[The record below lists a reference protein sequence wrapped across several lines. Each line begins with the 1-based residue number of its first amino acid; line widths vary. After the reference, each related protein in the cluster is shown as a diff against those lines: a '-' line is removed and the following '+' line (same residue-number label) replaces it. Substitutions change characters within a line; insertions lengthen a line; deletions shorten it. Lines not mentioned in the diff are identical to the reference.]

1 MLRRREKTSA
11 QRQQEIFGLLLMTF
25 GVFLLLAMLT
35 YDPAEVPGKIHPGT
49 TRNAMGFIGAYLAH
63 YVVRYTFG
71 YAAFTMPF
79 LLIAW
84 GWNRFRHNDPSA
96 LVRWTPYVL
105 LLSLYLGTVM
115 AVPEVLRPSAG
126 APDYRL
132 GGAFGIGLGSIMV
145 TWFGLAGTVILL
157 FVLALILFSMATQ
170 VSLSAWVSGVVG
182 LWADWR
188 ILVERELN
196 RWRQS
201 RVRKRLAE
209 HEAAE
214 EAWEEEAPVERAADV
229 GYQENGELEEV
240 EQNFAARAE
249 TEDISEQEEFDSEP
263 GVLPWEP
270 GTGEAAIERPEPVP
284 PKTPLRQLELLE
296 VEDEVPPP
304 AETPSGEPYSPE
316 NYRFPPTSVLALSEP
331 QDELTDEELRE
342 NARVLEQ
349 ALLEFGVEA
358 RVVEIAPGPVIT
370 RFEVEP
376 APGVKVARILSLSN
390 DLARVLRASRIR
402 IVAPIPG
409 KAAVGIEVPN
419 RNPAI
424 VALRDVIESEAFLS
438 SPSVLTIALGRTIS
452 GKPYVT
458 DLAKM
463 PHLLVAG
470 ATGSGKSVCLNT
482 IIASILYKARPD
494 QVQFVM
500 IDPKRLELSM
510 YSRLKD
516 HHVTYLEG
524 LGEAVV
530 TTPANAIS
538 VLRAVEYEMERRY
551 GVLSRA
557 GVRNLEDYNDRVRQ
571 GRVKAE
577 GDEEPQPLPYLV
589 VIIDELADLMMTG
602 AREVEEPIARLT
614 QMSRAVGI
622 HLVVATQRPSVD
634 VITGVIKANFPAR
647 IAFQVSSKTD
657 SRTILDMNG
666 AEKLLGRGDMLFLP
680 PGSPEPVRVHGAYI
694 STDESEQIID
704 WIAAQPPVPKEP
716 LVAFREQQGG
726 AGTMFGANEQDPL
739 FEDAAR
745 IVVLTQQGSISI
757 LQRKL
762 KIGYARAARLID
774 ALEDAGIVGPFDGS
788 KAREVLVDQEGL
800 MAMGIAP
807 YGES

>member
-1 MLRRREKTSA
+1 MLKRREKTGSM
-11 QRQQEIFGLLLMTF
+11 RQQEIFGLLLMTF

-35 YDPAEVPGKIHPGT
+35 YDPAEVPGKIHPGAT
-49 TRNAMGFIGAYLAH
+49 HNAMGFLGAYLAH
-63 YVVRYTFG
+63 YVIRYTFG
-71 YAAFTMPF
+71 YAAFTVPF

-84 GWNRFRHNDPSA
+84 GWNRFRHNDASG

-115 AVPEVLRPSAG
+115 AVPEVLRPG
-126 APDYRL
+126 HGGPDFRL
-132 GGAFGIGLGSIMV
+132 GGAFGIGLARVMV
-145 TWFGLAGTVILL
+145 AWLGLAGTVILL

-182 LWADWR
+182 LWDDWR
-188 ILVERELN
+188 ILIEKELN
-196 RWRQS
+196 RWRQN

-209 HEAAE
+209 HDTEEEWEEAAVAQPE
-214 EAWEEEAPVERAADV
+214 KASYGPESSELAGPEVEADELEPAREQTEAWEEE
-229 GYQENGELEEV
+229 GGEEV
-240 EQNFAARAE
+240 
-249 TEDISEQEEFDSEP
+249 
-263 GVLPWEP
+263 VLPWSS
-270 GTGEAAIERPEPVP
+270 GSSDATIERPEPVP
-284 PKTPLRQLELLE
+284 PKAPLSQLELLD
-296 VEDEVPPP
+296 VSQDSPQP
-304 AETPSGEPYSPE
+304 ETASGEPYSPE
-316 NYRFPPTSVLALSEP
+316 NYRFPPTSILAPSEP
-331 QDELTDEELRE
+331 QDELTDDELRE

-419 RNPAI
+419 RNPAV

-452 GKPYVT
+452 GKPFVT

-470 ATGSGKSVCLNT
+470 ATGSGKSVCLNA

-516 HHVTYLEG
+516 HHVTYLEE

-551 GVLSRA
+551 GILSRA
-557 GVRNLEDYNDRVRQ
+557 GVRNLEDYNDRVLQ
-571 GRVKAE
+571 GRVKAD
-577 GDEEPQPLPYLV
+577 GDAEPEPLPYLV

-680 PGSPEPVRVHGAYI
+680 PGSPEPIRVHGAFI

-704 WIAAQPPVPKEP
+704 WISAQPPLPKEP
-716 LVAFREQQGG
+716 LAPFHEQQSGPG
-726 AGTMFGANEQDPL
+726 ATFGANEQDPL

-807 YGES
+807 YGD

>member
-1 MLRRREKTSA
+1 
-11 QRQQEIFGLLLMTF
+11 
-25 GVFLLLAMLT
+25 
-35 YDPAEVPGKIHPGT
+35 
-49 TRNAMGFIGAYLAH
+49 
-63 YVVRYTFG
+63 
-71 YAAFTMPF
+71 
-79 LLIAW
+79 
-84 GWNRFRHNDPSA
+84 
-96 LVRWTPYVL
+96 
-105 LLSLYLGTVM
+105 
-115 AVPEVLRPSAG
+115 
-126 APDYRL
+126 
-132 GGAFGIGLGSIMV
+132 MV
-145 TWFGLAGTVILL
+145 AWFGLAGTVILL

-196 RWRQS
+196 RWRQN
-201 RVRKRLAE
+201 RVRRRLAE
-209 HEAAE
+209 HEAE
-214 EAWEEEAPVERAADV
+214 EAWEETSVSRGVYREKEIEELEKLEAEEDELPVE
-229 GYQENGELEEV
+229 EGESEDWEESG
-240 EQNFAARAE
+240 E
-249 TEDISEQEEFDSEP
+249 EP
-263 GVLPWEP
+263 GVLPWAP
-270 GTGEAAIERPEPVP
+270 GAAEAAIERSEPIP

-296 VEDEVPPP
+296 VEKEETPPP
-304 AETPSGEPYSPE
+304 EAPSGEPYSPE
-316 NYRFPPTSVLALSEP
+316 NYRFPPTSILAPSEP
-331 QDELTDEELRE
+331 QDELTDDELRE

-424 VALRDVIESEAFLS
+424 VALRDVIESEAFLAS
-438 SPSVLTIALGRTIS
+438 SSVLTIALGRTIS

-557 GVRNLEDYNDRVRQ
+557 GVRNLEDYNDRVRE
-571 GRVKAE
+571 GRVKADGE
-577 GDEEPQPLPYLV
+577 EEPQPLPYLV

-694 STDESEQIID
+694 STEESEQIID
-704 WIAAQPPVPKEP
+704 WIAAQPPFPKEP

-726 AGTMFGANEQDPL
+726 SGAMFGANEQDPL